1 MTQSGYQTII
11 HEFAPVYNEEYRI
24 LILGTLPSV
33 KSREGHFYYHHP
45 RNRFWQV
52 ISSLTGEPLPLTIPE
67 KKAMLLRHGIAIW
80 DVVAQCDIIGS
91 SDSSIRN
98 VIPADIR
105 GLLKKTSIDA
115 VYTNGQTAHRLYQKY
130 SLPLTGLQ
138 DCPLPSTSPANAAF
152 SLEKLLEIWGEK
164 VSRKIF

>member
-1 MTQSGYQTII
+1 M
-11 HEFAPVYNEEYRI
+11 
-24 LILGTLPSV
+24 
-33 KSREGHFYYHHP
+33 
-45 RNRFWQV
+45 

-98 VIPADIR
+98 VIPADIQ